1 MVHIGLESSLLTP
14 HSQLWEEVE
23 RPPTPTQFCTTPPSL
38 HQEHPHAPHEVG
50 RKKYLKQKQ
59 RRKQSA
65 QKSTY
70 CGQRKIPARLPFAQ
84 LAVSKSLKIYMLWSL
99 APLIVTIPSFVPFW
113 YKIDRFKFVTD
124 DLLILILIPFDTIL
138 SS

>member
-1 MVHIGLESSLLTP
+1 M
-14 HSQLWEEVE
+14 
-23 RPPTPTQFCTTPPSL
+23 F
-38 HQEHPHAPHEVG
+38 
-50 RKKYLKQKQ
+50 
-59 RRKQSA
+59 
-65 QKSTY
+65 
-70 CGQRKIPARLPFAQ
+70 
-84 LAVSKSLKIYMLWSL
+84 WSL